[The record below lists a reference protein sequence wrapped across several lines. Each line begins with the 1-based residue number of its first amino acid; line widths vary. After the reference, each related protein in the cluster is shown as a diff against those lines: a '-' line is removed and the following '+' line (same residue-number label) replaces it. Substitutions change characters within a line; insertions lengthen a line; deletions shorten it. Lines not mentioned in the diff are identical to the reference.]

1 MCGIGYSESSSNLK
15 SVILDC
21 NDWLDI
27 GNGKKKYMHH
37 KKKDHVILLIA
48 QEIKAKGKKL
58 FKYIVGFSSRNIVVQ
73 YHVILVL

>member
-1 MCGIGYSESSSNLK
+1 MCGIGYSESSSNLE

-27 GNGKKKYMHH
+27 RNGKKCMHH
-37 KKKDHVILLIA
+37 KKKDHIILLIA

-58 FKYIVGFSSRNIVVQ
+58 FK
-73 YHVILVL
+73 H

>member
-1 MCGIGYSESSSNLK
+1 
-15 SVILDC
+15 
-21 NDWLDI
+21 
-27 GNGKKKYMHH
+27 MHH